1 MKTVILSV
9 AATLVAVGLAA
20 ALFLNTILGVF
31 GLAATSIDALQN
43 LRASQQVVEK
53 MKKRHAQKKLDVSRK
68 LAKGSAKRVAS
79 TALAAATVGT
89 VGVAVTMASFEVAK
103 YCEEKEELQDDANIL
118 YETNVAFDF
127 DRCIEEGKK
136 DSKRMLEGLKNS
148 SVEAVAD
155 AFDESARYSSETW
168 AAIRA
173 ASVEAFQAAGAA
185 VGELWDATRAWLAP
199 TPPERARG
207 TL

>member
-1 MKTVILSV
+1 MKTVFLTV
-9 AATLVAVGLAA
+9 AATLVAAGLAA
-20 ALFLNTILGVF
+20 SLFLNTILGAF

-53 MKKRHAQKKLDVSRK
+53 MKKRHAHKEANVSRK
-68 LAKGSAKRVAS
+68 LAKGSTKRVAS

-118 YETNVAFDF
+118 YGTNVAFDF
-127 DRCIEEGKK
+127 DQCLEEGKE
-136 DSKRMLEGLKNS
+136 DSKQMLEDLKNS
-148 SVEAVAD
+148 SVEAIAD
-155 AFDESARYSSETW
+155 AFDESAKYSAETW

-199 TPPERARG
+199 TPPERPRG